1 VLYNPLCYSPW
12 KSQVLCFLSH
22 PSNSSIFRQ
31 LQTLLCDGTR
41 PSLLFSITSELFLS
55 PRGVVPLSV
64 SLSVQLRLPVP
75 ALNCLAFYPFR
86 PGAFLAQSFVS
97 FVPRRPPSD
106 RTKVFWLKN
115 NSECKILSRLPSPF
129 NAVYRHSMRGNTI
142 RRKVWSHTANSGRLD
157 VELLGAPRSCS
168 IAGYTCGPRGG
179 TISRAI
185 TEGEECRM

>member
-1 VLYNPLCYSPW
+1 MLFALETTSP
-12 KSQVLCFLSH
+12 FLPITSL
-22 PSNSSIFRQ
+22 Q
-31 LQTLLCDGTR
+31 LQYFQAVTNSFVRRHSTIPPVFNNFRTLSVAT
-41 PSLLFSITSELFLS
+41 
-55 PRGVVPLSV
+55 GVVPLSV

-129 NAVYRHSMRGNTI
+129 NAVYRHSMHGNTV

-168 IAGYTCGPRGG
+168 IAGYTCGLRGG